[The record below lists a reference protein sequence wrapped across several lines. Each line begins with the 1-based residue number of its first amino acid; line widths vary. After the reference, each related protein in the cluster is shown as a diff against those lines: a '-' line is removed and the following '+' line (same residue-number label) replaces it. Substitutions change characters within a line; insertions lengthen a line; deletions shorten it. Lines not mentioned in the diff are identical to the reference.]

1 MDQEHVSHLKKRHCA
16 LAAMA
21 LAVILALAG
30 CSASESNDGAAS
42 GNGPAATEQADSN
55 GTHVVTDAYGTDV
68 EIPNTVNSIVVP
80 FPAATQTVL
89 GLGGADK
96 LTGGFILPTDM
107 NKAMFGDYMDKII
120 QMTPKSVNAEAV
132 LSCNPDFMIYPSSRE
147 NIDDDIKAT
156 NVPTLC
162 YKANTLE
169 DMKNDTTMIGE
180 ALGGD
185 AIDKAK
191 QYSEFCDKLSND
203 VSAITRDIPDAD
215 KPVVYVSVRSDC
227 VTTHGKD
234 TLVDSWIGIS
244 GGKNAAT
251 EMGIESMDQSTTTE
265 QIQKVDP
272 DIVICTTREA
282 YDTFK
287 SDSQYAG
294 LKAVQ
299 NDKVYLN
306 PLGGSVWFKAHFEAP
321 LQMAW
326 APTVIQPDACKSL
339 DTRSYVN
346 EFYKTFYD
354 HDVTDADFQIMM
366 NPSKGSE

>member
-1 MDQEHVSHLKKRHCA
+1 MDRQHAFHSNEWRYAV
-16 LAAMA
+16 AAMA
-21 LAVILALAG
+21 IAAVLALAG
-30 CSASESNDGAAS
+30 CSAGGSSDESSSSNDS
-42 GNGPAATEQADSN
+42 GATEQIDPN

-107 NKAMFGDYMDKII
+107 NKIMFGDYMDKIVK
-120 QMTPKSVNAEAV
+120 MTPKSVNAEAI
-132 LSCNPDFMIYPSSRE
+132 LSCDPDFMIYPSSRE
-147 NIDDDIKAT
+147 NLNDDIKAT

-162 YKANTLE
+162 YKVNTLE
-169 DMKNDTTMIGE
+169 DMKSDTTMIGE

-191 QYSEFCDKLSND
+191 QYSEFCDKLSDD
-203 VSAITRDIPDAD
+203 VSAMTKDIPDAD

-234 TLVDSWIGIS
+234 TLADSWISIS

-251 EMGIESMDQSTTTE
+251 EMGIESMDQTVTAE
-265 QIQKVDP
+265 EIQKVDP

-287 SDSQYAG
+287 SDPQYAG
-294 LKAVQ
+294 LKAVK

-326 APTVIQPDACKSL
+326 APTVIQPDICKNL

-346 EFYKTFYD
+346 EFFKTFYGY
-354 HDVTDADFQIMM
+354 DVTDADFQTIM
-366 NPSKGSE
+366 NPSEGSE